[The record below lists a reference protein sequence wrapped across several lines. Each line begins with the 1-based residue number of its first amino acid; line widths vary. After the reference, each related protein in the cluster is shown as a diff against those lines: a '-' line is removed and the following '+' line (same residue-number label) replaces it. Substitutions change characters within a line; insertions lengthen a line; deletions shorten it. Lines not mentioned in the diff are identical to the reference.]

1 MWDPQRYLVF
11 GDERARPFHDLMSVV
26 GAHEPREVVDLGC
39 GPGNLTATLAQ
50 RWPAARVVG
59 VDSSTEMVAAA
70 RELDGIEVVHAD
82 LREWT
87 PDRPV
92 DVLVSNATLQWVPD
106 HLGLLPQLVAAVA
119 PDGWFAFQVPGNFTE
134 ASHVLLYQLADSSQ
148 WRDRIGVGHVPRP
161 SSREPAEYLAV
172 LAELGLA
179 VQVWETTYFHVLS
192 GDDAVLEWVSG
203 TALRPVLAA
212 LTQDERAEFTR
223 GYGDFAAGGL
233 PAAALRH
240 GAALP
245 ADLRCRAPQRR
256 AEPPRRNPGASGVAR
271 YGPRRGRSYPC
282 PAEIRITHA

>member
-1 MWDPQRYLVF
+1 VWDPQHYLVF

-26 GAHEPREVVDLGC
+26 GAHDPREVADLGC

-59 VDSSTEMVAAA
+59 VDSSAEMVAVA

-134 ASHVLLYQLADSSQ
+134 ATHVLLYRLADSPQ
-148 WRDRIGVGHVPRP
+148 WRDRIGAGHVPRP
-161 SSREPAEYLAV
+161 SSHEPAEYLAV
-172 LAELGLA
+172 LAELDLA

-192 GDDAVLEWVSG
+192 GDDAVLAWVSG

-212 LTQDERAEFTR
+212 LTQDEQAEFTR
-223 GYGDFAAGGL
+223 EYGALLRAAYPFRPSGTVLPFRRIFA
-233 PAAALRH
+233 
-240 GAALP
+240 
-245 ADLRCRAPQRR
+245 
-256 AEPPRRNPGASGVAR
+256 VAH
-271 YGPRRGRSYPC
+271 RS
-282 PAEIRITHA
+282 

>member
-1 MWDPQRYLVF
+1 MMAARVGRLITLKGVWDPQRYLTF
-11 GDERARPFHDLMSVV
+11 GDERARPFHELMSVV
-26 GAHEPREVVDLGC
+26 GAQDPREVVDLGC

-70 RELDGIEVVHAD
+70 REIDGIEVVHAD

-87 PDRPV
+87 AERPV

-134 ASHVLLYQLADSSQ
+134 ASHVLLYQLADSPQ
-148 WRDRIGVGHVPRP
+148 WRDRVGAGRVARP
-161 SSREPAEYLAV
+161 SSHEPVEYLAV

-179 VQVWETTYFHVLS
+179 VQVWETTYFHVLP
-192 GDDAVLEWVSG
+192 GDDAVLSWVSG

-212 LTQDERAEFTR
+212 LTRDEQAEFTHE
-223 GYGDFAAGGL
+223 YGALLRAAY
-233 PAAALRH
+233 
-240 GAALP
+240 
-245 ADLRCRAPQRR
+245 
-256 AEPPRRNPGASGVAR
+256 PPRP
-271 YGPRRGRSYPC
+271 YGTVLPYRRIFALAHRS
-282 PAEIRITHA
+282 

>member
-11 GDERARPFHDLMSVV
+11 GDERARPFRDLMSVV
-26 GAHEPREVVDLGC
+26 DAQDPREVVDLGC

-70 RELDGIEVVHAD
+70 RRLDTIEVVHAD
-82 LREWT
+82 LREWM

-106 HLGLLPQLVAAVA
+106 HLGLLPQLVGAVA
-119 PDGWFAFQVPGNFTE
+119 PDGWFAFQVPGNFAE
-134 ASHVLLYQLADSSQ
+134 ASHVLLYQLADSPHWQ
-148 WRDRIGVGHVPRP
+148 DRIGARHVPRP
-161 SSREPAEYLAV
+161 SSNEPAEYLAV

-212 LTQDERAEFTR
+212 LTQDEQAEFTR
-223 GYGDFAAGGL
+223 EYGALLRAAYPGRPYGTVL
-233 PAAALRH
+233 PY
-240 GAALP
+240 
-245 ADLRCRAPQRR
+245 RR
-256 AEPPRRNPGASGVAR
+256 IFTVAR
-271 YGPRRGRSYPC
+271 KPVAR
-282 PAEIRITHA
+282 